1 MARPVTPKPL
11 SEHRLILVRMQ
22 QSVEVDE
29 SIDPKKK
36 RKLLEKIEHAVAE
49 FGAAMTGAKAS

>member
-22 QSVEVDE
+22 QSVEVDAT
-29 SIDPKKK
+29 IDPKKK
-36 RKLLEKIEHAVAE
+36 KKLLQTIEQAVAE
-49 FGAAMTGAKAS
+49 FGAAMTGVKAS

>member
-22 QSVEVDE
+22 QSVEVDA

-36 RKLLEKIEHAVAE
+36 KKLLEKIEHAVAE
-49 FGAAMTGAKAS
+49 FGSAMSGA